1 MRPMEQILADLPRLR
16 EAAAGLREPFLSDIV
31 LIGEIPSPTE
41 GEAARAQFV
50 ADRFVGAGLHA
61 CSVDEKGNAV
71 GLLPG
76 ETGRKT
82 LLLAAPMDT
91 FVPEAGDQAIE
102 VAPDRLVG
110 PFVGDNCIALAALT
124 ILPALLD
131 RLQIRLNSH
140 VVLVACAK
148 SLGRGNLDGLRHFLS
163 STRTTPAAGICLES
177 VQLGRLNYA
186 SAGVFQGEVRCRLPA
201 NYNWAQYGATGTI
214 IPTGEVIGRI
224 SRIALPQKPLTTIVL
239 GSIEGGLSYSNIA
252 RETVLKFEAR
262 SESIDELKAVRGRIE
277 DIVEEVAAQS
287 GKQLVL
293 DIIAWRGPGGID
305 IAHPMVRNA
314 RAILGALGVQP
325 ALYPTTSQLAALIEA
340 GIPGVTLGLTTGER
354 RSELDEIDEAVAIEP
369 MSTGLAQLVANLMA
383 MDE

>member
-1 MRPMEQILADLPRLR
+1 MYAVEQIVQDLPRLK
-16 EAAAGLREPFLSDIV
+16 EAAAGVRDLFLSDIV
-31 LIGEIPSPTE
+31 LIGEIPAPTGKE
-41 GEAARAQFV
+41 SSRSRFI
-50 ADRFVGAGLHA
+50 ADRFVEAGLHA
-61 CSVDEKGNAV
+61 CSVDEKGNAI

-91 FVPEAGDQAIE
+91 FVTEAGDQTIE
-102 VAPDRLVG
+102 VAADRMIG

-124 ILPALLD
+124 GLPALLD
-131 RLQIRLNSH
+131 RLQVRLNSH
-140 VVLVACAK
+140 IVMVACAK
-148 SLGRGNLDGLRHFLS
+148 SLGRGNLEGLRHFLS
-163 STRTTPAAGICLES
+163 STRTLPIAGLCLEG

-186 SAGVFQGEVRCRLPA
+186 SAGVFRGEIHCRLPD

-214 IPTGEVIGRI
+214 VPMGEVVGRI
-224 SRIALPQKPLTTIVL
+224 SRIPLPQKPLTTIVL
-239 GSIEGGLSYSNIA
+239 GSIQGGLSYSNIA
-252 RETVLKFEAR
+252 RETVLQFEAR
-262 SESIDELKAVRGRIE
+262 SESLDELKALREKLE

-293 DIIAWRGPGGID
+293 DTVAWRGPGGID

-325 ALYPTTSQLAALIEA
+325 AIYPTTSQLAALLEA
-340 GIPGVTLGLTTGER
+340 GIPGVTLGITTGER
-354 RSELDEIDEAVAIEP
+354 RNELDEIDEAVAIAP
-369 MSTGLAQLVANLMA
+369 MFAGLAQLVANLMA